1 MNVMKQAE
9 ADRVSNIRA
18 HASGQNISNDRSPE
32 GMLGNILLSGSQKLI
47 SRPRG
52 LPEHPGLEE
61 KIGNPG
67 KLSVF

>member
-1 MNVMKQAE
+1 
-9 ADRVSNIRA
+9 
-18 HASGQNISNDRSPE
+18 
-32 GMLGNILLSGSQKLI
+32 MLGNILLSSSQKLI

-61 KIGNPG
+61 KVGNPG